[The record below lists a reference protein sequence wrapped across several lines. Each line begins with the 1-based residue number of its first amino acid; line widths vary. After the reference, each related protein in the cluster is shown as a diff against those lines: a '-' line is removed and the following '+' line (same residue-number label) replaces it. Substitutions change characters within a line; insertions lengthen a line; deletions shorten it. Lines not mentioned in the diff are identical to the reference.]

1 MYLLVAVLQLGV
13 LILHMVEDVE
23 LLDHVH
29 LHRLTVVL
37 LHGNLHVNKK
47 QGEKC

>member
-1 MYLLVAVLQLGV
+1 MLLLVAVHLLDV
-13 LILHMVEDVE
+13 LILPMVEVAE
-23 LLDHVH
+23 LVDHVH

-37 LHGNLHVNKK
+37 LDGKNHANRK